1 MGSSGTSPGWLAA
14 EARLADIIS
23 PPNDRKGDNHTG
35 LRWWFCMAAN
45 KTTECH
51 ESGYGLQLAVITT
64 LLPERYRFAVRIA
77 SVLH

>member
-51 ESGYGLQLAVITT
+51 DMDFSCNHHTVTRKISICCKDREC
-64 LLPERYRFAVRIA
+64 IA
-77 SVLH
+77 LTG